1 MKLYT
6 KLLCAAL
13 LSVVV
18 LSFFTGISCTLNPQG
33 IHILNGDYTSP
44 KLLSFDLLSE
54 NSASVRFSRSIIL
67 DEIQV
72 ENLTSKTKVDIEAT
86 DNGNGVW
93 QINFTEN
100 MDCANFYTLEGNVK
114 DEHGNSLY
122 FKNKFQ
128 GYNSRVPQLQLNEIR
143 TELSKPKC
151 EFIELLI
158 LSDGNLAGMQIITA
172 SDGEE
177 KSIILPPAEVKKGEF
192 VVIHMRKLE
201 EDCVNELYENTLI
214 SGGTESGTHRDL
226 WIDNTSARI
235 AKSDIIIVKD
245 RFDGNIVDALIFRE
259 SSCQNWKNEYM
270 NKCAQEVF
278 QSGIWQGTDE
288 ESAVCSDGLTVTR
301 TLCRKDDSHSQNSW
315 IVVGT
320 GKHSPGKENSKEPY
334 VAK

>member
-6 KLLCAAL
+6 KLLCAVL

-72 ENLTSKTKVDIEAT
+72 ENLTSKTNVDIEAT

-93 QINFTEN
+93 QIIFTEN

-114 DEHGNSLY
+114 DAHGNSLY

-201 EDCVNELYENTLI
+201 EDCVNELDENTLI

-278 QSGIWQGTDE
+278 QSGIWQGKDE

-301 TLCRKDDSHSQNSW
+301 TLCRKDDSHSPNSW
-315 IVVGT
+315 IVVAT